1 MFNLKKYK
9 FRRVYILVMLI
20 ILILLIFL
28 YKNKSP
34 QEDKNEEE
42 LVFFSVNAFTAVNE
56 YAEQNKPIYDVSD
69 IKSKRQK
76 EKFDKNFGKEL
87 LKLLN
92 SPLLPVS
99 VNEMVIWLSDP
110 IDKETYIEN
119 KLTILTS
126 NSSAAF
132 AYLLVPKN
140 ISFPAPLVLAMH
152 AHGNTKYGAAETIG
166 NKGNPELFYG
176 KELAE
181 RGYVVFAMDAS
192 AFGERLD
199 FSQDSVE
206 VQEKKY
212 AQDLFELGYSPLGI
226 TIQEDIRILDF
237 LTSFSSIDKD
247 NIGCIG
253 HSFGGVR
260 CMYLSA
266 LDERIKVTVLS
277 NSVGKF
283 RREYNKSIVHTWLT
297 LLPGIAKYTEVNGIL
312 ALISPRPLMVL
323 YSENDPIFP
332 KSEVEDEIHKLEKL
346 YERLGQDDK
355 FTKIYLKKIAHE
367 FPLSYHEQAY
377 EFLDKHLKT

>member
-1 MFNLKKYK
+1 MHRNLI
-9 FRRVYILVMLI
+9 FFLVFILI
-20 ILILLIFL
+20 ILSYFYLKDDKVYIETIETIEKSEVYYYIFASITEIHKKDNL
-28 YKNKSP
+28 EFDITKIDNLREKN
-34 QEDKNEEE
+34 
-42 LVFFSVNAFTAVNE
+42 
-56 YAEQNKPIYDVSD
+56 
-69 IKSKRQK
+69 
-76 EKFDKNFGKEL
+76 KFDKKLKQKVIKL
-87 LKLLN
+87 LKMPNPVVLN
-92 SPLLPVS
+92 PKVDI
-99 VNEMVIWLSDP
+99 VED
-110 IDKETYIEN
+110 IDKGKYIQR
-119 KLTILTS
+119 KIRLYTAPFTFS
-126 NSSAAF
+126 Y
-132 AYLLVPKN
+132 AYLLIPKEETAERKVV
-140 ISFPAPLVLAMH
+140 IVMH
-152 AHGNTKYGAAETIG
+152 QHGG
-166 NKGNPELFYG
+166 NYEYG
-176 KELAE
+176 KEEAAGNIGNENMFFGRELVE
-181 RGYVVFAMDAS
+181 RGYVVFAMDAPL
-192 AFGERLD
+192 FGENNQFFQNSGIRN
-199 FSQDSVE
+199 SPAVE
-206 VQEKKY
+206 EEFATQSLLLY
-212 AQDLFELGYSPLGI
+212 DYTPLGI
-226 TIQEDIRILDF
+226 IVEQDLTALNF
-237 LTSFSSIDKD
+237 LLNLEGVDKD

-277 NSVGKF
+277 NSVEKF

>member
-1 MFNLKKYK
+1 MHRNLI
-9 FRRVYILVMLI
+9 FFLVFILI
-20 ILILLIFL
+20 ILSYFYLKDDKVYIETIETIEKSEVYYYIFASITEIHKKDNL
-28 YKNKSP
+28 EFDITKIDNLREKN
-34 QEDKNEEE
+34 
-42 LVFFSVNAFTAVNE
+42 
-56 YAEQNKPIYDVSD
+56 
-69 IKSKRQK
+69 
-76 EKFDKNFGKEL
+76 KFDKKLKQKVIKL
-87 LKLLN
+87 LKMPNPVVLN
-92 SPLLPVS
+92 PKVDI
-99 VNEMVIWLSDP
+99 VED
-110 IDKETYIEN
+110 IDKGKYIQR
-119 KLTILTS
+119 KIRLYTAPFTFS
-126 NSSAAF
+126 Y
-132 AYLLVPKN
+132 AYLLIPKEETAERKVV
-140 ISFPAPLVLAMH
+140 IVMH
-152 AHGNTKYGAAETIG
+152 QHGG
-166 NKGNPELFYG
+166 NYEYG
-176 KELAE
+176 KEEAAGNIGNENMFFGRELVE
-181 RGYVVFAMDAS
+181 RGYVVFAMDAPL
-192 AFGERLD
+192 FGENNQFFQNSGIRN
-199 FSQDSVE
+199 SPAVE
-206 VQEKKY
+206 EEFATQSLLLY
-212 AQDLFELGYSPLGI
+212 DYTPLGI
-226 TIQEDIRILDF
+226 IVEQDLTALNF
-237 LTSFSSIDKD
+237 LLNLEGVDKD

-266 LDERIKVTVLS
+266 LDERIKVTVIS